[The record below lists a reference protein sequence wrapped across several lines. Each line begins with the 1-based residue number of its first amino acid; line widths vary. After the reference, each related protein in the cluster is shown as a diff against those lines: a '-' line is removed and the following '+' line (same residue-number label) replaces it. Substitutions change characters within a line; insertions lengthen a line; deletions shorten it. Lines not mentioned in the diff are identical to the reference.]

1 MSICEDHARH
11 TRVSN
16 QQVLREKNICSTQQ
30 QRMLVAA
37 VVKVWRRLSEKCR
50 CVGKASG
57 CCWRVAWIT
66 SRLIFGD
73 PKRHTSPMFH
83 LVREKR
89 YLLIRTTI
97 HAKTLL
103 RSYSTR
109 EADQP
114 FTKIGLIALSEII
127 GDSISRMN

>member
-1 MSICEDHARH
+1 
-11 TRVSN
+11 
-16 QQVLREKNICSTQQ
+16 
-30 QRMLVAA
+30 
-37 VVKVWRRLSEKCR
+37 
-50 CVGKASG
+50 
-57 CCWRVAWIT
+57 
-66 SRLIFGD
+66 
-73 PKRHTSPMFH
+73 MFH